1 MNPVST
7 RPIMRRPMRRARTVV
22 IAAALTLGACAEA
35 SEEPVAEPTLPPGAA
50 EATFVSL
57 DALPE
62 AVEAAIADAS
72 DRLGVPESEVAV
84 AGALRVVWSDGSLGC
99 PEPGTMYTQALVPG
113 YLLTLEVE
121 GRRVDYHGAEGGLPA
136 ICER

>member
-1 MNPVST
+1 MT
-7 RPIMRRPMRRARTVV
+7 RTPQRRTVLRTRRLAG
-22 IAAALTLGACAEA
+22 AAALTVVLTACGTASDEA
-35 SEEPVAEPTLPPGAA
+35 VTEPPLPPGAT

-57 DALPE
+57 DALPD

-72 DRLGVPESEVAV
+72 GRLGVPESEVAV

-113 YLLTLEVE
+113 YLLTLEVD
-121 GRRVDYHGAEGGLPA
+121 GRRVDYHGAEGDDPR